1 MIKDKQIKL
10 IIGKISR
17 RNTTHYMQIGYTDGT
32 TVWVMEVQSTKFL
45 SGNVEQIK
53 KCIPKSK
60 LHKVGITNLGE
71 NDRCI
76 GELTRA
82 RMNHIIKIL
91 PILNYEEVRKMR
103 VFKRCFNSGNTF
115 IPYETSIRSSN

>member
-1 MIKDKQIKL
+1 MVKNKQLKL
-10 IIGKISR
+10 VVGQIRR
-17 RNTTHYMQIGYTDGT
+17 RNTRYYMQIGYTDGS
-32 TVWVMEVQSTKFL
+32 TVWVMEIQSTKF
-45 SGNVEQIK
+45 SQGDIEQIK

-60 LHKVGITNLGE
+60 LHKVGVTSLGE
-71 NDRCI
+71 DISPI

-91 PILNYEEVRKMR
+91 PILNYKEVRKMK
-103 VFKRCFNSGNTF
+103 VSKRCFNSGNTF

>member
-1 MIKDKQIKL
+1 MVRNRQIK
-10 IIGKISR
+10 IVIGKISR

-32 TVWVMEVQSTKFL
+32 NVWVMEVQSTKFSL
-45 SGNVEQIK
+45 GDIEQIK

-60 LHKVGITNLGE
+60 LRKVGITSLGE
-71 NDRCI
+71 NDRFI
-76 GELTRA
+76 GELTRI

-103 VFKRCFNSGNTF
+103 VSKRCFNSGNTF
-115 IPYETSIRSSN
+115 IPYEARTRSSN